1 MQWWSSCYF
10 RTGLI
15 LYSTSCNSSVETRQ
29 LAGFGLIIIL
39 FSGLFPILDVKT
51 AAPNVPTGGT
61 PSETIPTISWA
72 VPSAGPAVNDYEK
85 RILEDLTKT
94 AMYEIF

>member
-1 MQWWSSCYF
+1 MQWRSSCYF

-15 LYSTSCNSSVETRQ
+15 LYSTSWNSSVDTRQ

-51 AAPNVPTGGT
+51 VAPDVPTGSTPSGT
-61 PSETIPTISWA
+61 PSETSLTISWM
-72 VPSAGPAVNDYEK
+72 VPSASPTING
-85 RILEDLTKT
+85 
-94 AMYEIF
+94 YEIEYLEI